1 MTFAAGNTRTVPLG
15 PCIKVT
21 GMSEGSTGDPDR
33 DVRGGVVVRHELFER
48 LSRAARVTE
57 VSGPAGSGKSVLL
70 RSWIDEAALAEH
82 AAQVPVQDEDH
93 DPRRFWTSVADALR
107 DTAAGSALIRPL
119 TVTPDLDAWSI
130 VGRLLADLGSLRDR
144 IWLVI
149 DDVDALGSAETL
161 RQLELLLMRA
171 PAGLRFVLATR
182 HNLRLGLHR
191 LRLEGELTEIRAA
204 SLRFSRDEARA
215 LFEAAGVRLSESAL
229 ALLHERTEGWAA
241 GLRLAALSLTGHPD
255 PERFAAE
262 FCGSERTVAEYLLAE
277 VLERQSEKVRRLL
290 SRTSMLERVSG
301 PLADLLTGGSGGGRI
316 LQKLEQAG
324 AFVVAL
330 DARRSWFRYHPL
342 FADLLELELRSTEP
356 AELAALHGTAADWF
370 AGHGFPV
377 EAVRHAQAAHD
388 WERAGRLLADHWLDI
403 TLNGQ
408 AATVYQLVTSFPADA
423 VTANAELTAV
433 AAAAELMHGS
443 LEEGARYIALAAA
456 GAASV
461 PARRREHFRVT
472 LAVLRLYLARQRGD
486 LRAVAEEVEQLQ
498 SAGALDV
505 AQPGLGEELRALALI
520 SLGIAE
526 LWSMRVHEAE
536 AHLERGVALAHR
548 IGRPFLEIS
557 GLAHWGVAA
566 SFRSP
571 ALAVE
576 RSRQAVEL
584 ARRHGWSGEPVV
596 AIAYPMLAGSLIWQG
611 ELEEAERWLMEG
623 DYALQPEVEPAT
635 GMLFHLVRGCLEIA
649 RGHLEAALA
658 ALRAAGRL
666 PGRPLV
672 AAHPLTTELRAFLL
686 HVLVRLGETAQA
698 DAALTETA
706 ESERERPDIRTAVAA
721 LRLAQDNP
729 RAATAALAP
738 VLHSSAPGSHQVWL
752 IAAFLLEA
760 SARDALGEREAA
772 GRALERGLDLARPDG
787 LLFPFLLHPV
797 PELLERHA
805 RQRTAHPALIWK
817 IISALG
823 ERTPAVPAGDIPTPA
838 VPAASPPTP
847 AVPAGDLPTPAVPA
861 GDLPTPAV
869 PAGDLPTPAVP
880 AASPPEHLLEPLS
893 QAETRVLRFLPTSL
907 SAPEI
912 ARELYVSVN
921 TIRTYM
927 RHVYDK
933 LGAHRRLEAIDR
945 ARALGL
951 LAPVPQRALSQNR
964 HAPITPSQA
973 VPLTP
978 SQAVPLTPSQ
988 AGATHSQPGGCHS
1001 LPARRCHLAG
1011 GRLAA
1016 RLGEGAQGRDQPGP
1030 LPGWHPRHDRGDLL
1044 AAVHGHLVDDQPP
1057 DRGEAELDLPAA
1069 FRINLTADEP
1079 GRGEPVHHPHR
1090 GGGVDREP
1098 LGQRHQLA
1106 LAAPGQHDQHAELG

>member
-1 MTFAAGNTRTVPLG
+1 M
-15 PCIKVT
+15 
-21 GMSEGSTGDPDR
+21 
-33 DVRGGVVVRHELFER
+33 
-48 LSRAARVTE
+48 
-57 VSGPAGSGKSVLL
+57 
-70 RSWIDEAALAEH
+70 
-82 AAQVPVQDEDH
+82 
-93 DPRRFWTSVADALR
+93 
-107 DTAAGSALIRPL
+107 
-119 TVTPDLDAWSI
+119 
-130 VGRLLADLGSLRDR
+130 
-144 IWLVI
+144 
-149 DDVDALGSAETL
+149 
-161 RQLELLLMRA
+161 
-171 PAGLRFVLATR
+171 
-182 HNLRLGLHR
+182 
-191 LRLEGELTEIRAA
+191 
-204 SLRFSRDEARA
+204 
-215 LFEAAGVRLSESAL
+215 
-229 ALLHERTEGWAA
+229 
-241 GLRLAALSLTGHPD
+241 
-255 PERFAAE
+255 
-262 FCGSERTVAEYLLAE
+262 
-277 VLERQSEKVRRLL
+277 
-290 SRTSMLERVSG
+290 
-301 PLADLLTGGSGGGRI
+301 
-316 LQKLEQAG
+316 QKLEQAG

-408 AATVYQLVTSFPADA
+408 AATVHQLVTSFPADA

-433 AAAAELMHGS
+433 AAAAELMRGS

-921 TIRTYM
+921 TIRTHM

-1001 LPARRCHLAG
+1001 LPARRATSP
-1011 GRLAA
+1011 AA
-1016 RLGEGAQGRDQPGP
+1016 RRP
-1030 LPGWHPRHDRGDLL
+1030 PRR
-1044 AAVHGHLVDDQPP
+1044 
-1057 DRGEAELDLPAA
+1057 R
-1069 FRINLTADEP
+1069 R
-1079 GRGEPVHHPHR
+1079 
-1090 GGGVDREP
+1090 
-1098 LGQRHQLA
+1098 
-1106 LAAPGQHDQHAELG
+1106 AAP